1 MQLKGTFPLPQVAS
15 CSVVTLTLFSVPLL
29 LSLLAQLNAYP
40 FVKEFIMQHRREYPQ
55 VRVNYVNGS
64 PPSLTLITD
73 DNDESDQLRMDS
85 WKLED
90 ILEFLQNTFKG

>member
-1 MQLKGTFPLPQVAS
+1 M
-15 CSVVTLTLFSVPLL
+15 
-29 LSLLAQLNAYP
+29 
-40 FVKEFIMQHRREYPQ
+40 
-55 VRVNYVNGS
+55 
-64 PPSLTLITD
+64 TLITD